1 MEVRTMS
8 KRTVIRDA
16 RPQMINRVL
25 LVRDAVETLGA
36 EPLLAEVRALQAW
49 TLRARHAAEKSGNLS
64 AVASLTREARA
75 NYELLSDMS
84 ERVHDLKRQSAE
96 LEVQAA
102 KVDLS
107 LLKKE
112 ELQQLEEILAK
123 AQCRNA
129 TDDIEFTEARRNLR
143 AKLGG
148 PIDDAE
154 APAAKRCEWRA
165 QAANNELN
173 RRRNIRAIREALGFQ
188 DP

>member
-1 MEVRTMS
+1 MS

-36 EPLLAEVRALQAW
+36 EPLLAEVRALQSW
-49 TLRARHAAEKSGNLS
+49 TLRVRHAAEKSGNLS

-107 LLKKE
+107 LLTVDLSLLKKE
-112 ELQQLEEILAK
+112 EL
-123 AQCRNA
+123 
-129 TDDIEFTEARRNLR
+129 
-143 AKLGG
+143 
-148 PIDDAE
+148 
-154 APAAKRCEWRA
+154 
-165 QAANNELN
+165 
-173 RRRNIRAIREALGFQ
+173 
-188 DP
+188 